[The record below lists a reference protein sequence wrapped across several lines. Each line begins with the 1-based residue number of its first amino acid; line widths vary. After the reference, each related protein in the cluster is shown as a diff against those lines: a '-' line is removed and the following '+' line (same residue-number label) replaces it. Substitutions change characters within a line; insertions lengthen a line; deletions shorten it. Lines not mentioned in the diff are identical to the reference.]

1 MYKITLI
8 FLVFICNLE
17 ITKAQIGI
25 GTTSPEPSSVL
36 DISSSDKGVLIPRV
50 SLTSTNVA
58 LPITNPVNGLMVYNA
73 NVVNDV
79 VVGFY
84 YWENSEW
91 VKLQNNK
98 DITTVNTTDYT
109 GLTDGDTTPVP
120 VEGDGVIVFSD
131 PNFFGWNG
139 TNWVQLD

>member
-1 MYKITLI
+1 MLLA
-8 FLVFICNLE
+8 FVFGVQLV
-17 ITKAQIGI
+17 KAQIGI
-25 GTTSPEPSSVL
+25 GTTNPETSSVL

-50 SLTSTNVA
+50 GLTSTNVG
-58 LPITNPVNGLMVYNA
+58 LPISNPVNGLMVYNT
-73 NVVNDV
+73 NVINDV

-84 YWENSEW
+84 YWEDSEW
-91 VKLQNNK
+91 VRLQNNK

-109 GLTDGDTTPVP
+109 GITDGDTTPVP
-120 VEGDGVIVFSD
+120 SEGEGVIVFSD